1 MNYPCFCTKIFNL
14 CSHSWQFKLL
24 VLFIT
29 LKLIINHSYTY
40 HFKSWSTLYIQNI
53 FTSKQQMLSHKL
65 SELRNRQ
72 INHKKGSKK
81 ITDLNYTKNG
91 QQVRK
96 AKDYLTKRTVF
107 RKKAPNRFPVHLTSR
122 EVNETLIVLW
132 AVLNLIK

>member
-1 MNYPCFCTKIFNL
+1 
-14 CSHSWQFKLL
+14 
-24 VLFIT
+24 
-29 LKLIINHSYTY
+29 
-40 HFKSWSTLYIQNI
+40 
-53 FTSKQQMLSHKL
+53 MLSHKL